1 MVRLKTIRTWGQ
13 PTPSI
18 PTDTHQHAS
27 DELKNRVHGA
37 STGLSLLS
45 FRAVVAGLAPGQGGR
60 RTGCACQLPTRSL
73 RQSNPSV
80 APTSSLFRKK
90 PAAACCL
97 DHFSCGMMI
106 RGGEARPER
115 EWVGVAGGRLRVLVA
130 LCTICCHG
138 LSFGCRLV
146 WRCGRMNLAVTSETG
161 HRSTMRPVTL
171 MTFLFAAQ
179 SCLVVPSDQREK
191 SIVCS
196 SCNTLIGC
204 ILHCPS
210 APDFSNIISNTFG
223 SSFKFCRSFSRTE
236 MVKAWC
242 MDGEL
247 RCCIVMCH
255 RLEESR
261 IAIKTFWPISDPILP
276 DAEG

>member
-1 MVRLKTIRTWGQ
+1 MLSYSSCRAGSLGKAGVAQVCL
-13 PTPSI
+13 PTAN
-18 PTDTHQHAS
+18 T
-27 DELKNRVHGA
+27 V
-37 STGLSLLS
+37 STANQSFCSSGLS
-45 FRAVVAGLAPGQGGR
+45 
-60 RTGCACQLPTRSL
+60 C
-73 RQSNPSV
+73 
-80 APTSSLFRKK
+80 KK

-97 DHFSCGMMI
+97 GHFSCGMMI
-106 RGGEARPER
+106 RGGKAGLAR

-130 LCTICCHG
+130 LTTICCHG

-146 WRCGRMNLAVTSETG
+146 WRCGRMNLAVTSETD
-161 HRSTMRPVTL
+161 HRSTMRPVTP

-179 SCLVVPSDQREK
+179 SASWLPAINARK

-210 APDFSNIISNTFG
+210 APDFSNTISNTFG

-236 MVKAWC
+236 MVKARC
-242 MDGEL
+242 MDGGL
-247 RCCIVMCH
+247 HCCIVMCH

-261 IAIKTFWPISDPILP
+261 IAIKTF
-276 DAEG
+276 